1 LRRRLPFSPS
11 RAEENEMRNCV
22 LAAAAVLM
30 VAGAARADDEKDVRD
45 LAARY
50 ARAAKDKDRAGLERL
65 LHPEYRGLHL
75 PARDFLH
82 RGEATRA
89 EAVAAWTAPDLK
101 LVGLTYETTTVRVQ
115 GTTAVETGA
124 VSGTIGRRG
133 DGGGH
138 ILGGVGY
145 TRVWVK
151 DDAGWRVFHESY

>member
-1 LRRRLPFSPS
+1 
-11 RAEENEMRNCV
+11 MRTCV
-22 LAAAAVLM
+22 LAAVAVVVL
-30 VAGAARADDEKDVRD
+30 AGAVRADDEKDVRD

-50 ARAAKDKDRAGLERL
+50 AKAATDKDRAGLERL
-65 LHPEYRGLHL
+65 LHPEYRGLQL
-75 PARDFLH
+75 PVRDFLH
-82 RGEATRA
+82 RDEATRA
-89 EAVAAWTAPDLK
+89 TALAAWTAPDLK
-101 LVGLTYETTTVRVQ
+101 LVGLTYETAGVRVQ

-138 ILGGVGY
+138 ILGGVRY

>member
-1 LRRRLPFSPS
+1 
-11 RAEENEMRNCV
+11 MRNFV
-22 LAAAAVLM
+22 LAA
-30 VAGAARADDEKDVRD
+30 VAFVVVASAARADDAKDVRD
-45 LAARY
+45 LAAKY
-50 ARAAKDKDRAGLERL
+50 AKAAVAKDRAGLERL
-65 LHPEYRGLHL
+65 LHSEYRGLHL
-75 PARDFLH
+75 PAQDFLH

-89 EAVAAWTAPDLK
+89 EAVAAWTTPDLK

-115 GTTAVETGA
+115 WATAVETGS